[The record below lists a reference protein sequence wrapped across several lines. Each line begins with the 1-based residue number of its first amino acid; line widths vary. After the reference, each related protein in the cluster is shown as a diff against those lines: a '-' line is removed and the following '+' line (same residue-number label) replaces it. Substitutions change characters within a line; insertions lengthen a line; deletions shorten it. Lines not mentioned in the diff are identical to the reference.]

1 MRDNF
6 IVPYPNK
13 LFVELSTTML
23 YDGRYLFAGYYS
35 GAFCTC
41 KGEGGGGGGVGV
53 RVTQRV
59 RVGVR
64 VRVRDCYNK
73 KKNKENITNRMAK
86 FHLREVRV
94 V

>member
-41 KGEGGGGGGVGV
+41 KGEGGGGGEGNTKGE
-53 RVTQRV
+53 
-59 RVGVR
+59 GGGEG
-64 VRVRDCYNK
+64 K
-73 KKNKENITNRMAK
+73 GEG
-86 FHLREVRV
+86 LL
-94 V
+94 